1 MSKIESFEDLE
12 VWQLARV
19 ICQDV
24 YDLFQETSLG
34 KDFELRNQMSR
45 SSGSIMDNIA
55 EGFERNGNKEL
66 RQYLSISKASCAEL
80 RSQLFRCL
88 DRKHI
93 NQEQFQFINNKALLQ
108 NKKLGS
114 FISYLSKSDFKGSK
128 FK

>member
-24 YDLFQETSLG
+24 YNLFQTTSLG
-34 KDFELRNQMSR
+34 NDFELKNQMSR

-55 EGFERNGNKEL
+55 EGFERNGNKEF

-80 RSQLFRCL
+80 RSQLYRCL

-93 NQEQFQFINNKALLQ
+93 SEEQFELFNEKMILQ

-114 FISYLSKSDFKGSK
+114 FISYLNKSDFKGSK

>member
-1 MSKIESFEDLE
+1 
-12 VWQLARV
+12 
-19 ICQDV
+19 
-24 YDLFQETSLG
+24 
-34 KDFELRNQMSR
+34 
-45 SSGSIMDNIA
+45 
-55 EGFERNGNKEL
+55 NKEL

-93 NQEQFQFINNKALLQ
+93 SEEQFQVINNKTLLQ

-114 FISYLSKSDFKGSK
+114 FISYLNKSDFKGSK

>member
-1 MSKIESFEDLE
+1 MGKIESFEDLE
-12 VWQLARV
+12 VWQLARI
-19 ICQDV
+19 ICQDI
-24 YDLFQETSLG
+24 YELFQKTSLG
-34 KDFELRNQMSR
+34 KDFDLKNQMSR

-55 EGFERNGNKEL
+55 ECFERNGNKEL

-93 NQEQFQFINNKALLQ
+93 TEEQFQVINDKALLQ

-114 FISYLSKSDFKGSK
+114 FISYLNKSDYKGSK

>member
-24 YDLFQETSLG
+24 YELFQKTALG

-93 NQEQFQFINNKALLQ
+93 SEEQFQIINNKALLQ